1 MELLIDNLSK
11 VYPNGVRALNNV
23 SLTIPRGLFGLLGP
37 NGAGKS
43 SLMRT
48 IATLQ
53 DADSGTVYF
62 EGKNVRYNKQFMRE
76 QLGYL
81 PQEFGFYP
89 SLSAEATLDH
99 FAALKGITNRRERRE
114 RVEALLHHVNLY
126 EARKKKVGGYS
137 GGMRQRLGIAIAL
150 IGNPRIVI
158 VDEPTA
164 GLDPTERQRFL
175 NLLSEIGENAIVI
188 LSTHIVEDVRELCE
202 RMAILYQGAVV
213 AEGNPLDVIS
223 VVEGRI
229 WKRVIEKSELA
240 AAQQRYHVISTRLVA
255 GKTVLFVYSETKPDD
270 QFTPVP
276 ADLEDAYFYFI
287 GLHRAHPFTARAI
300 TPTGE
305 PSQSLPEAP
314 AMASVSDVSAVSLAV
329 QEVPQEKMP
338 IPVVPTNSE
347 LPEVQE
353 SESGVRNPFG
363 NDGEGIG

>member
-1 MELLIDNLSK
+1 MLELRIENLSK

-53 DADSGTVYF
+53 DADSGTIWLD
-62 EGKNVRYNKQFMRE
+62 NWDIRQNKQLIRE

-89 SLSAEATLDH
+89 SLSGESLLEHFATL
-99 FAALKGITNRRERRE
+99 KGLIDRRERRE
-114 RVEALLHHVNLY
+114 QVARLLQQVNLY
-126 EARKKKVGGYS
+126 DARKKKVGGYS
-137 GGMRQRLGIAIAL
+137 GGMRQRLGIAVAL

-164 GLDPTERQRFL
+164 GLDPTERNRFL

-202 RMAILYQGAVV
+202 RMAIIANGSVI
-213 AEGNPLDVIS
+213 AEGSPQEVIS
-223 VVEGRI
+223 AVEGRI
-229 WKRVIEKSELA
+229 WKRTIAKNELA
-240 AAQQRYHVISTRLVA
+240 LAHQYYRVISTRLIA
-255 GKTVLFVYSETKPDD
+255 GQTVLFVYSDSQPDLS
-270 QFTPVP
+270 FSPVL

-287 GLHRAHPFTARAI
+287 SAQQQDLLSRQQTPPQNHAEQNPETEQETEKQLQTTPA
-300 TPTGE
+300 TPTDTT
-305 PSQSLPEAP
+305 STT
-314 AMASVSDVSAVSLAV
+314 
-329 QEVPQEKMP
+329 EVP
-338 IPVVPTNSE
+338 
-347 LPEVQE
+347 E
-353 SESGVRNPFG
+353 SSPGEEG
-363 NDGEGIG
+363 NL